1 MTTFPVLM
9 RAVLFAGLMRAVL
22 FAGCFLKLGAAV
34 TTAVPFAACDGNT
47 LGTGVRSAAGVAD
60 IGTVV
65 GPSVSGRRVGFAV
78 GTAEG
83 ASDGAFE
90 GANEGQSVE
99 NQAAVVGARDGT

>member
-83 ASDGAFE
+83 GASE

>member
-1 MTTFPVLM
+1 M

-83 ASDGAFE
+83 GASE